1 MGALRYWVLCFCV
14 IFAVPAFAEPGN
26 DGRVV
31 VDMRIRAV
39 IVQCGTRVE
48 ARKQC
53 ESGDEKRC
61 CAFFDGY
68 NPEQQTS
75 VVAEMGNIQGT
86 GFGSEY
92 FAGDMTGSGAR

>member
-1 MGALRYWVLCFCV
+1 MRYWVLCFCV
-14 IFAVPAFAEPGN
+14 FFAVPALAEPGS
-26 DGRVV
+26 DGHIA

-68 NPEQQTS
+68 AAEQEAS
-75 VVAEMGNIQGT
+75 LVARVDGLQQKE
-86 GFGSEY
+86 FGPAY
-92 FAGDMTGSGAR
+92 FSGDMTGSGSE